1 MNNRTVLPMPEI
13 DPSDQ
18 PSPDGTSV
26 PSSPADG
33 TAAAP
38 SPNAGTDD
46 LSGRE
51 LTMQTPAA
59 GLSGRELTM
68 TPSPGLSGRE
78 LTMTPSPGLSGREL
92 TMTPSPGLSGRE
104 LTMQTPAT
112 GISGRELTM
121 QTPATGIS
129 GREMTLETAGIGVS
143 GREMTLETPATGIS
157 GREMTMQGATP
168 TPATVGGKPRTDQT
182 MAGFKPRTGVGTSI
196 AFDDAWHLQG
206 RKGPHTGQAWGD
218 FDLGGILGEGG
229 MGAVYRAKQR
239 SLRRR
244 VAIKVL
250 PPNLSADVRLLQR
263 FQLEATTT
271 SKLQTPHV
279 VQVYAIGEH
288 EGNHYYAMEYVEG
301 KDLYDIIKDR
311 REEKKPLTPDEACG
325 YIVQAAKGLA
335 EAGRHQIVHRD
346 IKPPNMMVTKDGLL
360 KIADFGIV
368 KVLGEHQLTMTGQ
381 AVGTPAYVS
390 PEQGRGD
397 KEVDC
402 RSDLYSLGVVFYE
415 LVCDKKPFDGSTPN
429 ALIYQHCYEE
439 PKLPKELNAAVSD
452 EIQAVIMRCL
462 QKNPENRYQSAD
474 DLVRD
479 LEAIRTGSMLKSAIA
494 NYKLGTG
501 ADEAKREQMNWV
513 QRNLLKL
520 TIAAGLVVAA
530 GAVGGWFWVEKRSAQ
545 DLVKKQAI
553 EATERLKQ
561 TLGDYRAAAPVPN
574 EAESMLVEL
583 VKASP
588 AGEKDDFIVG
598 WRAKLGKVRPLQQQ
612 LAQLDQELTREQRTA
627 GPGRLNTYEGLV
639 GTADSAAQRW
649 RGRLAEAKKREDD
662 LRGKLGVLD
671 QVDLTLPVREQLAPL
686 LDQLSAMVAEDDK
699 QAVAWRKLV
708 ADFDAQ
714 ISGLSTSLAVL
725 DDGKTRITES
735 LRLPL
740 TGKLAQFKVK
750 AGETDERYQRWNRR
764 LAEAGTLV
772 ERLRKGIGAK
782 LDPIDRPSLPLQDA
796 VELDLAQVSAL
807 TGEDDPDLKRWRL
820 QIKSANDAIAK
831 LRERLAPL
839 DQVAKDDLLEVAL
852 VKPMRDGV
860 EELRQLARP
869 GDAELQRWERT
880 VVRSEEMVRDF
891 ATQLRRLDPAQAEPI
906 TVAEQAVLAA
916 ILQRFDAKGGITGEQ
931 RTTWLKR
938 LDDEKHRVAAS
949 RERLK
954 AFDQPVSIEENR
966 VVLARFAIDVGEV
979 DADVRRWRSKESR
992 VDDLLK
998 KLAVLDTQAP
1008 IPPEVGDLFK
1018 KLRSEVGDDDASVV
1032 RWKEKV
1038 RQVEEVTAALAP
1050 LDRAGPIPAS
1060 AVADLARLRSLV
1072 GSNERGYLRRQA
1084 KLDRVGELKAELG
1097 RLAATYGQSP
1107 AANAQSH
1114 KQLEELLALVGAEDG
1129 DVPAYAR
1136 RLALLDGP
1144 GKPTWA
1150 GEAGRDEYGT
1160 WARVAVGEASIRFRY
1175 VPPGSFVIGS
1185 ALSEIGREAD
1195 EDQVEMEQ
1203 SKAFWLAEQEC
1214 TQEQWS
1220 ALQPANPSFVRG
1232 AGRPVERV
1240 SWGEVSAWLEALR
1253 KAVPGLEARLPSEAE
1268 WEYAARAGSASPWA
1282 MQDASATVDVDAVA
1296 WHAGNSNGQSHE
1308 ARQRFPNP
1316 LGFYDLAGN
1325 VWEWCADRYGPYPT
1339 TASTDR
1345 IGRDGELRVVRGGS
1359 WGDPASSTR
1368 AANRQGVREE
1378 LRSAYIGFRIAAE
1391 VQWSASPDGK
1401 ALLASSVTQRRR
1413 VVLNL
1418 GGSRVAI
1425 EMLGAD
1431 APVDAKP

>member
-1 MNNRTVLPMPEI
+1 MQT
-13 DPSDQ
+13 PS
-18 PSPDGTSV
+18 
-26 PSSPADG
+26 
-33 TAAAP
+33 
-38 SPNAGTDD
+38 AG

-68 TPSPGLSGRE
+68 QTPSAGL
-78 LTMTPSPGLSGREL
+78 
-92 TMTPSPGLSGRE
+92 
-104 LTMQTPAT
+104 
-112 GISGRELTM
+112 SGRELTM

-129 GREMTLETAGIGVS
+129 GREMTLETAGTSVT

-157 GREMTMQGATP
+157 GREMTMQGPATP
-168 TPATVGGKPRTDQT
+168 TPATIGSKPRTDHT
-182 MAGFKPRTGVGTSI
+182 LAGFKPRTGVGTSI

-206 RKGPHTGQAWGD
+206 RKGPHTGQTWGD

-250 PPNLSADVRLLQR
+250 PPNLSADPRLLQR

-279 VQVYAIGEH
+279 VQVYSIGDH
-288 EGNHYYAMEYVEG
+288 EGNHFYAMEYVEG

-311 REEKKPLTPDEACG
+311 REQQKPLTPDEACG
-325 YIVQAAKGLA
+325 YILQAAKGLA

-346 IKPPNMMVTKDGLL
+346 IKPPNMMVTKDGML

-368 KVLGEHQLTMTGQ
+368 KVLGEHNLTMTGQ

-462 QKNPENRYQSAD
+462 QKKAENRYQSAD

-513 QRNLLKL
+513 QRNLVKL
-520 TIAAGLVVAA
+520 ALAAGLVVALAAFA
-530 GAVGGWFWVEKRSAQ
+530 GWYLLEKRGAERSAQ
-545 DLVKKQAI
+545 ELVKKAAI
-553 EATERLKQ
+553 EAAERLKK

-583 VKASP
+583 AKASP
-588 AGEKDDFIVG
+588 EGERDGFIIG
-598 WRAKLGKVRPLQQQ
+598 WRAKLIKVRPLQTQ
-612 LAQLDQELTREQRTA
+612 LAALDQELTREQRVA
-627 GPGRLNTYEGLV
+627 GPGRLDTYEGLV
-639 GTADSAAQRW
+639 GTADNSAQRW
-649 RGRLAEAKKREDD
+649 RGRLAEAQKREDA

-671 QVDLTLPVREQLAPL
+671 QTDLTLPVREQLNPL
-686 LDQLSAMVAEDDK
+686 LGQLLAMVDENDK
-699 QAVAWRKLV
+699 QASGWRRLI

-714 ISGLSTSLAVL
+714 IAGLTGALVVL
-725 DDGKTRITES
+725 DDGKTSITEN

-740 TGKLAQFKVK
+740 TGKLAQFKIK

-764 LAEAGTLV
+764 LSEAGFLV

-807 TGEDDPDLKRWRL
+807 AGEDDPDLKRWRL
-820 QIKSANDAIAK
+820 QIKSANDAITK
-831 LRERLAPL
+831 LRERLTPL
-839 DQVAKDDLLEVAL
+839 DQVAKDDLLEIAL

-869 GDAELQRWERT
+869 GDAEVQRWER
-880 VVRSEEMVRDF
+880 VVARSEDQVRELG
-891 ATQLRRLDPAQAEPI
+891 AQLRRLDPTQAEPI
-906 TVAEQAVLAA
+906 TVPAQAVLIAA
-916 ILQRFDAKGGITGEQ
+916 LARFDTKGGVTGEQ
-931 RTTWLKR
+931 RTVWQKR
-938 LDDEKHRVAAS
+938 LDDEQRRVVAN

-954 AFDQPVSIEENR
+954 AFDQPVSIEEHR
-966 VVLARFAIDVGEV
+966 LALARLAIDVGEP
-979 DADVRRWRSKESR
+979 DSDVKRWRGKEAR

-998 KLAVLDTQAP
+998 KLAILDTQSP
-1008 IPPEVGDLFK
+1008 VPPDAGELFKRLKGEVG
-1018 KLRSEVGDDDASVV
+1018 EEDASVV
-1032 RWKEKV
+1032 RWKGKV
-1038 RQVEEVTAALAP
+1038 RQVDEVTAALAP
-1050 LDRAGPIPAS
+1050 LDRVTPIPAS
-1060 AVADLARLRSLV
+1060 AAEDLKRLRTLV
-1072 GSNERGYLRRQA
+1072 GGNERGYLRRQA
-1084 KLDRVGELKAELG
+1084 KFDRVGELKTA
-1097 RLAATYGQSP
+1097 LAGLTATYGQSP
-1107 AANAQSH
+1107 AANARSH
-1114 KQLEELLALVGAEDG
+1114 KQLEELLALVGAEDAN
-1129 DVPAYAR
+1129 VPAFAR
-1136 RLALLDGP
+1136 SLALLNGP
-1144 GKPTWA
+1144 GKPAWA
-1150 GEAGRDEYGT
+1150 SDSGRDEYGP
-1160 WARVAVGEASIRFRY
+1160 WAQVALGGEARIRFRY
-1175 VPPGSFVIGS
+1175 VPPGSFLIGS
-1185 ALSEIGREAD
+1185 RLGEPGRESD
-1195 EDQVEMEQ
+1195 EDQVELTLP
-1203 SKAFWLAEQEC
+1203 KAYWLADQEC
-1214 TQEQWS
+1214 TQEQWM
-1220 ALQPANPSFVRG
+1220 ALQPSNPSLSRG
-1232 AGRPVERV
+1232 SSRPVERV
-1240 SWGEVSAWLEALR
+1240 SWGEVNAWAEVLR

-1268 WEYAARAGSASPWA
+1268 WEYAARAGCAAPWA
-1282 MQDASATVDVDAVA
+1282 VQNASAGEVDAVA
-1296 WHAGNSNGQSHE
+1296 WYAGNSNAKTHE
-1308 ARQRFPNP
+1308 SRQRFPNP

-1339 TASTDR
+1339 TASSDYV
-1345 IGRDGELRVVRGGS
+1345 GRDGDRRSVRGGS
-1359 WGDPASSTR
+1359 WGDPAASTR

-1378 LRSAYIGFRIAAE
+1378 LRSAYIGFRLAAE
-1391 VQWSASPDGK
+1391 VHWANPPDGK
-1401 ALLASSVTQRRR
+1401 ALLAGATTQRRR

-1418 GGSRVAI
+1418 GGSQVAI
-1425 EMLGAD
+1425 ELLSAD
-1431 APVDAKP
+1431 SQAQTKP